1 MAILQAQDIISGREG
16 KVFKTIN
23 GIVKEMAYIKKID
36 AKIEKNKSEIKVLG
50 SRATHSKATG
60 WKGTGSM
67 TIYYMTSEF
76 RQLMLDYIK
85 TGKDVYF
92 DIQLVNEDPASSAGK
107 QTVVLKNCNIDSVII
122 GQIDIDKDVLEE
134 ELSFTFDDIEILNKF
149 NVVE

>member
-1 MAILQAQDIISGREG
+1 MAILKAQDIISGKEG
-16 KVFKTIN
+16 KVFKTVN
-23 GIVKEMAYIKKID
+23 GIVKEMAYIKKIE
-36 AKIEKNKSEIKVLG
+36 AKIEKNKAEIKVLG

-92 DIQLVNEDPASSAGK
+92 DIQLVNEDPASAAGK
-107 QTVVLKNCNIDSVII
+107 QTVVLKNCNVDSVVI
-122 GQIDIDKDVLEE
+122 GQLDIDQDALEE
-134 ELSFTFDDIEILNKF
+134 ELSFTFEDIEVLNKF
-149 NVVE
+149 NEI